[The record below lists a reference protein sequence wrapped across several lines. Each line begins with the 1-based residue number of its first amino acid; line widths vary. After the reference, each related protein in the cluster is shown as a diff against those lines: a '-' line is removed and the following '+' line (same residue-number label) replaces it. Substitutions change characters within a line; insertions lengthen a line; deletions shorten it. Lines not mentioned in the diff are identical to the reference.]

1 MKRGVFPPLLFKPE
15 LLIVLMLYEIFI
27 YCLYQPLRTWIFV
40 SVIGPRDSEDPAI
53 GQPRSVYLE

>member
-53 GQPRSVYLE
+53 RTE